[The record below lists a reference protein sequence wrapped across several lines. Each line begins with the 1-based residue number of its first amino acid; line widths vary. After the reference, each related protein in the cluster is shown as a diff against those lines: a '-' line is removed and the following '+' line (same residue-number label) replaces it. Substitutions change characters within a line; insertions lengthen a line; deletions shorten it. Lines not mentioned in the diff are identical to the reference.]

1 MVSSFLNIL
10 SLFSNP
16 FIANKIIELAI
27 ILLLTIVTEL
37 TVAFILGFRNKKILL
52 SIICVNIFTNPL
64 LNFGLLIATTFYSV
78 QLTPM
83 LLIILE
89 LVVVFVEWQLLVYV
103 VRRRQKRLLALSLI
117 LNTASFLVG
126 IALARIALALY

>member
-10 SLFSNP
+10 SLFFNP
-16 FIANKIIELAI
+16 FIANKITELAV

-37 TVAFILGFRNKKILL
+37 SVAFLLGFRNKKILL
-52 SIICVNIFTNPL
+52 SIISVNIFTNPL

-78 QLTPM
+78 ELTPI
-83 LLIILE
+83 LLSILE
-89 LVVVFVEWQLLVYV
+89 LLVVFVEWQLLVYV